1 MLAIC
6 STVSDG
12 WDMAKARAAVAD
24 VMALAAILRRQGRAR
39 SPGPQLGLLIADAAV
54 RGADGDRRHR
64 ARASPSTVS
73 GIEVP
78 VPRVNQPTSGG
89 FVRAARTTWAV
100 PSASTVTSWMW
111 MSSVLVVS

>member
-1 MLAIC
+1 MLARPETRTPGDLGEPTAG
-6 STVSDG
+6 SNRRHGREAGTD
-12 WDMAKARAAVAD
+12 RTEVA
-24 VMALAAILRRQGRAR
+24 
-39 SPGPQLGLLIADAAV
+39 
-54 RGADGDRRHR
+54 HR

-73 GIEVP
+73 GIEVS